1 MEIEFIRQNWYLFVA
16 LVGIVGLI
24 ALEPLRQKMSGVKR
38 LSILQYMRLA
48 SDENPQLIDVSEAKE
63 YKKGHIPSS
72 KNVPLSGLDD
82 ALPKLGKFKNKP
94 VVITCQTGTRSNR
107 AASKLTR
114 QEFSQ
119 VYILEGGLAAWEKEN
134 MPVER

>member
-24 ALEPLRQKMSGVKR
+24 VLEPLRQKMSGVKR

-63 YKKGHIPSS
+63 YKKGHIPAA
-72 KNVPLSGLDD
+72 KNVPLSGLSD
-82 ALPKLGKFKNKP
+82 ALPGLEKFKDKP
-94 VVITCQTGTRSNR
+94 IVITCRTGNRSGR
-107 AASKLTR
+107 AANKLSR
-114 QEFSQ
+114 QAFSQ